1 MGPHICAK
9 HRGTLYHFDT
19 TNLALFFFWDSIF
32 WHFFCVTF
40 QELLAGPQIDLLQST
55 DMFLADGKLVVE
67 QPLQLL
73 VWDTKS
79 SGQLELLRPTPAIVY
94 GQEMKAALML

>member
-1 MGPHICAK
+1 MG
-9 HRGTLYHFDT
+9 RSDW
-19 TNLALFFFWDSIF
+19 NLLT
-32 WHFFCVTF
+32 FFCVTF
-40 QELLAGPQIDLLQST
+40 QELLAGPQVDLLKST